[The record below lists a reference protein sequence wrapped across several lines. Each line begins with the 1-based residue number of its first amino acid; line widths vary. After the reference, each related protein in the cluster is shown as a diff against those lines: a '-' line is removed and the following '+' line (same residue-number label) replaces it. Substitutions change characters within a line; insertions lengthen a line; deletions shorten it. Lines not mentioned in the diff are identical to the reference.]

1 MILQTTY
8 GTAKRWPEK
17 SAGKLKPCGQIALI
31 FLDFLLRF
39 VTVRLLADQDKRT
52 YKCDCIDRN
61 QDKGATTNWIDEN
74 AEHDTPLSIY
84 ASPNPA
90 RHYVEF
96 YYELSDID
104 TEGLISISDINGI
117 LIKSFI
123 VSQNKGAVAWD
134 TRNIPAGSYVFTLKT
149 KYFEESGKLIIQ

>member
-8 GTAKRWPEK
+8 GTAKRWHEK
-17 SAGKLKPCGQIALI
+17 SAGKLKPSGQIALI

-39 VTVRLLADQDKRT
+39 VPVRLMADQDKRT

-61 QDKGATTNWIDEN
+61 QDKCATTNWIDEN

-84 ASPNPA
+84 ANPNPA

-96 YYELSDID
+96 YYELSEID
-104 TEGLISISDINGI
+104 TKGLISITDINGI
-117 LIKSFI
+117 QIKSFT
-123 VSQNKGAVAWD
+123 VSQ
-134 TRNIPAGSYVFTLKT
+134 
-149 KYFEESGKLIIQ
+149 IQGVQMPGIRATFLPVPMFLL